1 MNATYKKILRRLY
14 ILQFIVMDIDDYEE
28 DDYQALQHAVD
39 YFEDKLDV
47 E

>member
-1 MNATYKKILRRLY
+1 MNTTYKKILRRLY
-14 ILQFIVMDIDDYEE
+14 ILQDDLMFTENYEE
-28 DDYQALQHAVD
+28 DDYQALQHAID

>member
-1 MNATYKKILRRLY
+1 MIEIYTEILKRLY
-14 ILQFIVMDIDDYEE
+14 ILQFIVMDIEDYEE